1 MEAAERRAEPPRW
14 GWGRRRRGHGRGHGA
29 HRRPRRPDRAEPP
42 PPPRGGAP
50 RAALPAPGA
59 PRCRRG
65 RRAEGGGAGSGGGA
79 GGGGER
85 RRCGAGGGG
94 RGGRRLPLRRTMV
107 SPGAVDHP
115 EKAVISAQIFLSGLS
130 ERRESRRGGWR
141 KEGGA
146 PGGPEGCPRL
156 RPSHRPAALSGAAR
170 TRRPPPRCGWAPP
183 SSAPSRAWGVPVLGI
198 TPSRGCAGPIYGPRK
213 RGWCGAS
220 FGGHKEVRPMP
231 AEGQLVVGGSGRL

>member
-79 GGGGER
+79 GGDGER

-130 ERRESRRGGWR
+130 ERRESRRGGGE
-141 KEGGA
+141 KKGEL
-146 PGGPEGCPRL
+146 PEGRRDAPASALPTAPLLCRGRHGPVGL
-156 RPSHRPAALSGAAR
+156 RPAAVGLLRAQ
-170 TRRPPPRCGWAPP
+170 RRPE
-183 SSAPSRAWGVPVLGI
+183 L
-198 TPSRGCAGPIYGPRK
+198 
-213 RGWCGAS
+213 GAS
-220 FGGHKEVRPMP
+220 PCSASPLAGAVPARSTGPENAAGVERPL
-231 AEGQLVVGGSGRL
+231 GDTKRSGRCPQRDNKSWW